1 MVGSE
6 QDFSWE
12 KFEDGLGIGQAL
24 GGHHL
29 WMVENDIGD
38 VVLT

>member
-6 QDFSWE
+6 LDFSWE

-24 GGHHL
+24 GGHYL